1 MMEINI
7 HEFKRYIDLLCLLEE
22 GDQINFADGK
32 IVRRMDN
39 RAWESVFV
47 YDDEETLEDLE
58 DLEEEV

>member
-1 MMEINI
+1 MMEINV

-47 YDDEETLEDLE
+47 YDDKETLEDLE